1 MFGHSQLKKLSN
13 RMKLPSREKCF
24 EYLKEYKLPEN
35 IVKHS
40 LKVNQIAVFLARRL
54 KEKGVLVDVSA
65 VDRASLLH
73 DLDKIKTLKNHK
85 HGIVTEEILRKKGYA
100 SLGRL
105 AKFHRFD
112 YVLKL
117 KTWEE
122 KIINYAD
129 KRCVED
135 NIVTLKQ
142 RFAYLDRKYKIHKRK
157 KSDLAKKLFLKL
169 EREIF
174 HKLKLNPNKLK
185 DYIKPKKGVIFDLGG
200 VYLSSTVSHRI
211 NAVAKKFKVS
221 PAKVRKAAGLYF
233 HLSQVNKISDKEFFN
248 AIINELKLNIN
259 WKRFHSYWMSPY
271 KKYSKINK
279 KVYSLVKKLKKNGYK
294 VAALS
299 NTEPHISAYNYQRKL
314 FSPFDYVVLSFE
326 VKMRK
331 PDQSIYEHT
340 LKLMKLQARE
350 CVFIDDYEK
359 YLIPA
364 GKLGMETILFKSAE
378 QLKEDL
384 QQLHIKV

>member
-1 MFGHSQLKKLSN
+1 
-13 RMKLPSREKCF
+13 MKIPSREQCF
-24 EYLKEYKLPEN
+24 RYLREYKLPEN

-54 KEKGVLVDVSA
+54 KEKGVRIDVSA

-73 DLDKIKTLKNHK
+73 DLDKIKTLKSHK
-85 HGIVTEEILRKKGYA
+85 HGIVTEEILGKKGYT

-142 RFAYLDRKYKIHKRK
+142 RFDYLDRKYKIHKRK

-169 EREIF
+169 EGEIF

-185 DYIKPKKGVIFDLGG
+185 DYITPKKGIIFDLGG

-211 NAVAKKFKVS
+211 NAVARKFKIPS
-221 PAKVRKAAGLYF
+221 AKVRRAADAYF
-233 HLSQVNKISDKEFFN
+233 RLLQVNKIGDKEFFTS
-248 AIINELKLNIN
+248 IINELNLNTN
-259 WKRFHSYWMSPY
+259 WRKFYSIWMSPY
-271 KKYSKINK
+271 KKYSKINR

-314 FSPFDYVVLSFE
+314 FHVFDSVVLSYE

-331 PDQSIYEHT
+331 PEQGIYKHA
-340 LKLMKLQARE
+340 LKLTGLKASE
-350 CVFIDDYEK
+350 AIFIDDYEK

-364 GKLGMETILFKSAE
+364 RKLGMETILFKSAG
-378 QLKEDL
+378 QLKEEL
-384 QQLHIKV
+384 EQLNIKVN